1 MGWRCTVCLVT
12 NDEDAKVCV
21 CCEYARG
28 HDEQGNKQG
37 QGPIFSSSVL
47 SSSGDSCPVFT
58 FGAPQQAPSSQNSA
72 PITFGSGYGVD
83 CQAPGFLPS
92 FGNIEGSPVSSVGT
106 QVIPSA
112 DGSKDIKREHSAYFD
127 QFKSDLVE
135 YRSLIKKI
143 PDQNRVPIGTVWVW
157 GSGECDQLGIK
168 ESLLDEDLCLKRP
181 KRVESIS
188 EDLGVVEV
196 SSGALHN
203 LVLTDQGE
211 VYSWGCNDDG
221 ALGRLSAR
229 LKAKLERLNGKRS
242 GGDCD
247 DDDEDDDENDD
258 EDDQAEE
265 EDSEKYPNK
274 VEFPESLD
282 GGQVKVKSII
292 CGDCYSCCLTD
303 KGEVY
308 LWGSYKDSGGYIGF
322 PNFQLMT
329 GSLVGYKQYSPV
341 KVPIFGRSEK
351 CSGGGSGRSKKIKLD
366 QEPGLLIGE
375 AKYIVG
381 GENHTIVVTMDER
394 IFAWGSTEFGQFGIN
409 PVEDKMEKTRYIY
422 PTEINNETLGLPS
435 SLVIQDIYCGRASTF
450 FVVKDV
456 TKNIIQIFACGRNG
470 RSELG
475 VYEKSSMTDDR
486 SEDPIVSRPRRVSLA
501 DFEAVCSK
509 CGSNKPVKQIGG
521 GQYYSALLTC
531 CGEVFIWGMK
541 ECCGLESQIVMSGD
555 ESVRRE
561 RDIRVPTKIE
571 HLSNIARLGFGAD
584 CCFAIDSD
592 GVLFV
597 WGMNLTGQIGIKRL
611 IDSEVILN
619 PQIMNPKTFLSDNY
633 GSDSNYVLNVV
644 GGSQH
649 SMGLVWSG
657 MFSERYESEEDMDQR
672 EDLEE
677 AERETARELRR
688 MNAKSFDLD
697 SMDDEELSKKPPSK
711 RGKACKE
718 DDPSSHLEKVKPK
731 AETTKSKA
739 KTTTK
744 AKTSSTKSKTEA
756 EAESEATTRARNTT
770 TKAKTKAATT
780 KAKTKTKTEAESES
794 TTKSKTKAKK
804 ESEAA
809 TRAKTTV
816 TKAKTKAKTEAE
828 AKSATKA
835 KTTVTKAKTKAATT
849 KAKAKT
855 GSESESESAT
865 KAKSTTT
872 KSKTKT
878 KTEAESESEAKAK
891 ATTRAKTTTTKTKAK
906 TVTKESSSAK
916 AGARATKSESK
927 TEVKPVKG
935 KSTSS
940 KSKTSS
946 DLQSS
951 SEGRKASKSGSSKS
965 LPAKTGTSTRE
976 TKSSSDLKTKR
987 KASTKEETKS
997 SSTATIKSISKS
1009 KVTSTESSKKRSRST

>member
-28 HDEQGNKQG
+28 HDEQGKQG

-58 FGAPQQAPSSQNSA
+58 FGAPQPAPSSQSGA

-83 CQAPGFLPS
+83 CQAPGFLPN

-106 QVIPSA
+106 KVISSA
-112 DGSKDIKREHSAYFD
+112 DGSKDIKKEHSAYFD
-127 QFKSDLVE
+127 QFNSDLVE

-143 PDQNRVPIGTVWVW
+143 PDQNRVPIGAVWVW

-188 EDLGVVEV
+188 EDLGVVDV

-247 DDDEDDDENDD
+247 GDEDENENDD
-258 EDDQAEE
+258 EDDQAED

-274 VEFPESLD
+274 VEFPEILD
-282 GGQVKVKSII
+282 GGRVRVTSII

-351 CSGGGSGRSKKIKLD
+351 CSSGGSGRSKKIKLD

-394 IFAWGSTEFGQFGIN
+394 IFAWGSTEFGQFGID

-450 FVVKDV
+450 FVVKDA
-456 TKNIIQIFACGRNG
+456 TRNIIQIFACGRNG

-475 VYEKSSMTDDR
+475 VYEKSSMIDDR

-501 DFEAVCSK
+501 DFETICSN

-584 CCFAIDSD
+584 CCFAIDND

-611 IDSEVILN
+611 IDSEVILD

-657 MFSERYESEEDMDQR
+657 MFSERYESKEDMDQM
-672 EDLEE
+672 EDLDE

-697 SMDDEELSKKPPSK
+697 SMNEEELSKKPPSK
-711 RGKACKE
+711 RGKVCKE

-731 AETTKSKA
+731 ADTTKSKA
-739 KTTTK
+739 NTTTKTITK
-744 AKTSSTKSKTEA
+744 AKTTS
-756 EAESEATTRARNTT
+756 
-770 TKAKTKAATT
+770 TKAKTKAGAELKPT
-780 KAKTKTKTEAESES
+780 TKTKTA
-794 TTKSKTKAKK
+794 TTKT
-804 ESEAA
+804 
-809 TRAKTTV
+809 
-816 TKAKTKAKTEAE
+816 KTKAKTEAE
-828 AKSATKA
+828 TESESKSTTKSKTKTESEAAAKAKRTATKAKAESATKA
-835 KTTVTKAKTKAATT
+835 KTTTTKTKTATT
-849 KAKAKT
+849 KAKAKA
-855 GSESESESAT
+855 GSEFESAT
-865 KAKSTTT
+865 KAKTTTT
-872 KSKTKT
+872 KSKTNT
-878 KTEAESESEAKAK
+878 KAESESEA
-891 ATTRAKTTTTKTKAK
+891 TTRVKSAVAKTKAK
-906 TVTKESSSAK
+906 TVTKEVLSAK
-916 AGARATKSESK
+916 TRARATKSESN

-935 KSTSS
+935 KSTLSR
-940 KSKTSS
+940 SKTSS
-946 DLQSS
+946 DLQSN
-951 SEGRKASKSGSSKS
+951 SEGRKASKSGSSKF
-965 LPAKTGTSTRE
+965 LPAKMGTSTRE
-976 TKSSSDLKTKR
+976 TKSSSDLKIKR

-997 SSTATIKSISKS
+997 SSTATINSLSKS
-1009 KVTSTESSKKRSRST
+1009 KVTSTESSKKRSRYT